1 MNKIVLIVLTLLSI
15 AVGIAI
21 EFLLPEY
28 FELSGWIIPLAL
40 LCLLFFAALSIR
52 QKSLRSDYLR
62 LIQRSNQLELGVKE
76 LTKNL
81 SLIQEKISNL
91 PETDHVASELRMLRG
106 LMKQFA
112 AKVEQTQL
120 KSKDHSSEPSD
131 VVDQTAEDSNID
143 TNTTKVDQKKV
154 THEPFLDYEDNEI
167 LIYLDRAVRQ
177 DHVQLYIQ
185 PTVRLPQRTGAFYEC
200 FSRIT
205 DDKGNVIR
213 PEQYLPVSNAAGL
226 TAALDNLLLF
236 RCIQLVRQS
245 RRDKPDI
252 AFFCNIS
259 ESTLTDVDFF
269 TDFIDFMAENIQ
281 LAQSLVFEFTQ
292 ATIENTSFEVQT
304 NLKRL
309 AQLGFRLSVDKLEN
323 LDFDLTSLSSR
334 GFKYI
339 KIDAH
344 LLHEIA
350 RGDTAPVNMKSLK
363 GAMDREA
370 MDLIVEKIES
380 EEMLRDLLDLNI
392 DFGQGYL
399 FGEPRPAQN

>member
-1 MNKIVLIVLTLLSI
+1 VNKIVLIVLTLLSI